1 MLQLDLC
8 SEERGPDTLAL
19 HPHWPGALLGG
30 WRLQERTAEWW
41 HRGGVGGGGLGGLQ
55 GLPVLGAAQGT
66 GRPCVRPTLAS
77 REGLPVAS
85 WRRPRRDCP
94 ARGSQRPKRPSPPA
108 RWAGDVIC
116 RGASL
121 LPRARRSRRTGEPSR
136 CSCCSR
142 PAVSVLGCSSN
153 STVFS
158 LLSARLH
165 EEIID
170 FYNFMSPCPE
180 EAAMRREVV
189 KRIETVVKDLW
200 PAADVGSL
208 FTVLVSHQGQ

>member
-1 MLQLDLC
+1 MVA
-8 SEERGPDTLAL
+8 RAGAGVRRPAGPSR
-19 HPHWPGALLGG
+19 LGVCAG
-30 WRLQERTAEWW
+30 DRE
-41 HRGGVGGGGLGGLQ
+41 
-55 GLPVLGAAQGT
+55 
-66 GRPCVRPTLAS
+66 AS
-77 REGLPVAS
+77 REGLPSAG
-85 WRRPRRDCP
+85 PRSDCR

-108 RWAGDVIC
+108 RWAGGATAAGCDVVC

-121 LPRARRSRRTGEPSR
+121 LPRARRSRRTGEPSP
-136 CSCCSR
+136 CSRCSR
-142 PAVSVLGCSSN
+142 PAARVLGCSSN